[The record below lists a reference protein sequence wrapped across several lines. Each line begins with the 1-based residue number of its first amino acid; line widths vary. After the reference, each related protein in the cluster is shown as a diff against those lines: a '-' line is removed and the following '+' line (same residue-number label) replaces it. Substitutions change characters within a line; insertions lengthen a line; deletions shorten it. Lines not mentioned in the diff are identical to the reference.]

1 MSVKMDDVNDFVGKL
16 SALAQQW
23 GESAMT
29 VANTIANFLYGLK
42 DTRPDLF
49 TEDGQLVENWA
60 ELLQIQPTI
69 PPVEPAAPV
78 VTVPPDDYYG
88 TPEQNL
94 WVAVDRL
101 ATAWTDYRSTPKT

>member
-1 MSVKMDDVNDFVGKL
+1 MDDVNDFVGKL

-23 GESAMT
+23 GTSAMT
-29 VANTIANFLYGLK
+29 VANTIADFLYGLK

-49 TEDGQLVENWA
+49 TKDGQLVENWA
-60 ELLQIQPTI
+60 ELLQLQPTT
-69 PPVEPAAPV
+69 PTTPTVESAAPV
-78 VTVPPDDYYG
+78 VTVPPDAYG

-101 ATAWTDYRSTPKT
+101 ATTWMNYRSTPKT